1 MLNIRISDQLRFF
14 IGFANLGNGSRIVSY
29 YGFTLFFLTD
39 YGFCLDIEQIRT
51 PWNFLL
57 EHGKREYFG
66 IFVDP
71 NLNQNILEFV
81 DLVNIFCG
89 LSDLP

>member
-14 IGFANLGNGSRIVSY
+14 TGFANPENGSRIDRIMDLLCFSLRIMD
-29 YGFTLFFLTD
+29 FAW
-39 YGFCLDIEQIRT
+39 IEQIRT
-51 PWNFLL
+51 TWNFLL
-57 EHGKREYFG
+57 KHGKREYFG

-81 DLVNIFCG
+81 DLVNIFYG

>member
-1 MLNIRISDQLRFF
+1 MLNIRINCGFLPDLR
-14 IGFANLGNGSRIVSY
+14 ILKTAHGSYRIMD
-29 YGFTLFFLTD
+29 LLCFFLRIMD
-39 YGFCLDIEQIRT
+39 FAWIEQIRT
-51 PWNFLL
+51 PGNFLL
-57 EHGKREYFG
+57 KHGKREYFW

-81 DLVNIFCG
+81 DLVNTFCG